1 MVVTLQNVQNPAYR
15 PSGAYYL
22 FAAKQYLFAG
32 HERFEIMP
40 SFDIVSEVDLAEADN
55 AVQNV
60 TREITTRYD
69 FKGSKSTIEMKDGVI
84 TIFADDDMKLR
95 QMHEILQGNMQ
106 KRGIEPG
113 SLDYKK
119 EEPAAG
125 QSVRQQVVLK
135 QGIDKELAKKI
146 VKAIKGEKLKVQ
158 SAIQGEELR
167 ITGKKRDDLQDVI
180 AFVKAMKLEQPLQ
193 YKNFRD

>member
-1 MVVTLQNVQNPAYR
+1 
-15 PSGAYYL
+15 
-22 FAAKQYLFAG
+22 
-32 HERFEIMP
+32 MP

-84 TIFADDDMKLR
+84 TIFADDDLKLR

-146 VKAIKGEKLKVQ
+146 VKAIKSEKLKVQ

-167 ITGKKRDDLQDVI
+167 ITGKKRDDLQAVI

>member
-1 MVVTLQNVQNPAYR
+1 
-15 PSGAYYL
+15 
-22 FAAKQYLFAG
+22 
-32 HERFEIMP
+32 MP

-60 TREITTRYD
+60 TREIATRYD
-69 FKGSKSTIEMKDGVI
+69 FKGSKSTVEIAGGVI

-113 SLDYKK
+113 SLDYQKV
-119 EEPAAG
+119 EPAAG
-125 QSVRQQVVLK
+125 QSVRQQVLVK
-135 QGIDKELAKKI
+135 QGIDKELSKQI

-158 SAIQGEELR
+158 AAIQGDELR
-167 ITGKKRDDLQDVI
+167 ITGKKRDDLQAVI
-180 AFVKAMKLEQPLQ
+180 AFVKGMKLEQPLQ

>member
-1 MVVTLQNVQNPAYR
+1 M
-15 PSGAYYL
+15 
-22 FAAKQYLFAG
+22 
-32 HERFEIMP
+32 
-40 SFDIVSEVDLAEADN
+40 
-55 AVQNV
+55 

-69 FKGSKSTIEMKDGVI
+69 FKGSKSTVGLKDGVV

-113 SLDYKK
+113 SLDYQK

-125 QSVRQQVVLK
+125 QSVRQRVLIK
-135 QGIDKELAKKI
+135 QGLDKELAKKI

-158 SAIQGEELR
+158 VAIQGDALR
-167 ITGKKRDDLQDVI
+167 VTGKKRDDLQEVI

-193 YKNFRD
+193 YQNFRD

>member
-1 MVVTLQNVQNPAYR
+1 
-15 PSGAYYL
+15 
-22 FAAKQYLFAG
+22 
-32 HERFEIMP
+32 MP
-40 SFDIVSEVDLAEADN
+40 SFDIVSDVEIAEAEN

-60 TREITTRYD
+60 SREISTRYD
-69 FKGSKSTIEMKDGVI
+69 FKGSKSTIEIKEGVI
-84 TIFADDDMKLR
+84 TIFADDDLKLK

-113 SLDYKK
+113 SIDYQKV
-119 EEPAAG
+119 EPAAG
-125 QSVRQQVVLK
+125 QSVRQQVLLK

-158 SAIQGEELR
+158 AAIQGDELR

>member
-1 MVVTLQNVQNPAYR
+1 
-15 PSGAYYL
+15 
-22 FAAKQYLFAG
+22 
-32 HERFEIMP
+32 MP
-40 SFDIVSEVDLAEADN
+40 SFDIVSEVEIAEAEN

-60 TREITTRYD
+60 MREISTRYD
-69 FKGSKSTIEMKDGVI
+69 FKGSKSTVEIKDGVI

-113 SLDYKK
+113 SLDYQK

-125 QSVRQQVVLK
+125 QSVRQRVLIK
-135 QGIDKELAKKI
+135 QGIDKELSKTI
-146 VKAIKGEKLKVQ
+146 VKAIKGEKFKVQ
-158 SAIQGEELR
+158 SAIQGDELR
-167 ITGKKRDDLQDVI
+167 VTGKKRDDLQEVI

-193 YKNFRD
+193 FKNFRD